1 MKGSTQ
7 MRIFFHWSDHPQII
21 VYLRSE
27 NFKNKKNKNN
37 EEQTFF
43 SIQIVSS
50 WKNFKLQSSIYIKYI
65 YIYSQEN
72 VHILGWMKHSI
83 IGIYI
88 LYLKFLKSE

>member
-50 WKNFKLQSSIYIKYI
+50 
-65 YIYSQEN
+65 
-72 VHILGWMKHSI
+72 
-83 IGIYI
+83 
-88 LYLKFLKSE
+88 